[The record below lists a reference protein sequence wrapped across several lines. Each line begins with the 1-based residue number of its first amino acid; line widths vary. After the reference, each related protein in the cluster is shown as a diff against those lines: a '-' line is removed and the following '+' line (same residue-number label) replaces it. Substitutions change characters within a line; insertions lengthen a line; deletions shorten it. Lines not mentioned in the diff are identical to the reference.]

1 MIWLFDDRFK
11 GDNPGKPTKQ
21 YRDGHSGRLGSASRF
36 LASAGPL
43 ASLVLTERADLY
55 GNVPSSS
62 LERTLVIVI
71 DTFVVRQSRPELAIV
86 VDNSLPITFLFTAA
100 T

>member
-1 MIWLFDDRFK
+1 LTIVSK
-11 GDNPGKPTKQ
+11 AIIPGNPRNSTAIVIVA
-21 YRDGHSGRLGSASRF
+21 DWETATRF
-36 LASAGPL
+36 LASADPL
-43 ASLVLTERADLY
+43 APLVLTERADLY

-62 LERTLVIVI
+62 LDRTLVIVI

-86 VDNSLPITFLFTAA
+86 VDNSLPIIFLFTAA